1 MGKRQLAR
9 EMLQHGQTSLPM
21 PPRMES
27 THTHLQS
34 AERRAIG
41 VDFWVIMVHRGGFGG
56 TQRSGLAMVNPDRDS
71 AATESRCLEKSVMKH
86 DSLAIRLVLA
96 GGALMFGLGSARAE
110 TTIVIAGSQ
119 RMVPLLRELAK
130 RYEETHADVR
140 IEVKGGGSEAGVNAL
155 AEGAASVASLARPIT
170 DKEALKVRFMARHD
184 PVGVPIAMDAVALFV
199 HPANPLESLTVEQV
213 SQVFSRKIT
222 LWDQLGVA
230 LDLVRLDERGT
241 GSTGGRSD
249 EAHISMHM
257 PPETSGSRRILE
269 MRAMMGRALLYARM
283 EHEGLRDVVNAVA
296 VDRLGLGLAGAG
308 YSRGVKVL
316 GIRKSADSPAIL
328 PSPNAVR
335 SREYPF
341 SHYLYLYFAGW
352 PTGPVRD
359 FLRFATSAEGQRV
372 VVESATGVVALPISE
387 NKGK

>member
-1 MGKRQLAR
+1 M
-9 EMLQHGQTSLPM
+9 S
-21 PPRMES
+21 
-27 THTHLQS
+27 
-34 AERRAIG
+34 
-41 VDFWVIMVHRGGFGG
+41 D
-56 TQRSGLAMVNPDRDS
+56 PDRAS
-71 AATESRCLEKSVMKH
+71 AATESTRCLEKSIMQH
-86 DSLAIRLVLA
+86 HSRAIRLVLA
-96 GGALMFGLGSARAE
+96 GGALMFGLVPARAE

-119 RMVPLLRELAK
+119 RMVPLLRELAR

-170 DKEALKVRFMARHD
+170 GEEILKVRFMARHD

-213 SQVFSRKIT
+213 NQIFSRKIT

-230 LDLVRLDERGT
+230 LDLMRLDERGT
-241 GSTGGRSD
+241 DSTGERSD
-249 EAHISMHM
+249 EAYISMHM
-257 PPETSGSRRILE
+257 PPRTSGSRRVLE
-269 MRAMMGRALLYARM
+269 MRAMKGRALLYARI
-283 EHEGLRDVVNAVA
+283 EHEDLRDVVNAVA
-296 VDRLGLGLAGAG
+296 TDRLGFGFAGAG

-316 GIRKSADSPAIL
+316 GIRNDAESPAIL
-328 PSPNAVR
+328 PSPSAVR

-372 VVESATGVVALPISE
+372 VVESSTGLVALPLSQ